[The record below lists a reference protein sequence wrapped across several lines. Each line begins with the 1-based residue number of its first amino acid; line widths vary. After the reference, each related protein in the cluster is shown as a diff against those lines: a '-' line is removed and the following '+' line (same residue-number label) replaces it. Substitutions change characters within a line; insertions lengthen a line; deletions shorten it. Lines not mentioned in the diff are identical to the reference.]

1 MSAKSKIILAVD
13 RPDMGSALKLLD
25 GLAGELV
32 WAKIG
37 LQLFTAEGP
46 KIVREVLD
54 RGFRVFLDLKF
65 HDIPNTAKEAV
76 ASARELGVSMT
87 TLHLCGGP
95 EMIRAAMSEAGDMLV
110 LGVTVLTS
118 MDETS
123 LRATGVPS
131 SPAEHVMTLAGM
143 GVGAGIRGVVAS
155 PQEISL
161 LRKAHGP
168 DLQIVTPGVRPS
180 GSDVGDQKRVA
191 TPRSAIRDGA
201 DYLVVGRPISEAAD
215 SRAAFLQIADEVAM
229 ALGERK

>member
-13 RPDMGSALKLLD
+13 KPDLKSALTLLD

-46 KIVREVLD
+46 RVVREVLD

-95 EMIRAAMSEAGDMLV
+95 EMISKSVAEAGEMLV

-118 MDETS
+118 MDEAS
-123 LRATGVPS
+123 LRATGVS
-131 SPAEHVMTLAGM
+131 ACPADQVVALAGM
-143 GVGAGIRGVVAS
+143 GVKAGIRGVVAS
-155 PQEISL
+155 PQEIRL
-161 LRKAHGP
+161 LREAHGK
-168 DLQIVTPGVRPS
+168 DLKIVTPGVRPVGEAS
-180 GSDVGDQKRVA
+180 GDQKRIA
-191 TPRSAIRDGA
+191 TPSSAIRDGA
-201 DYLVVGRPISEAAD
+201 DYLVIGRPISGAANPKEA
-215 SRAAFLQIADEVAM
+215 FCKIAEEM
-229 ALGERK
+229 ERVL

>member
-13 RPDMGSALKLLD
+13 RPDLASAMELLD

-118 MDETS
+118 MDEPS
-123 LRATGVPS
+123 LRATGVQS
-131 SPAEHVMTLAGM
+131 SPAEQVLALAGM
-143 GVGAGIRGVVAS
+143 GAAAGIRGVVAS

-168 DLQIVTPGVRPS
+168 DLKIVTPGVRPS

-191 TPRSAIRDGA
+191 TPLSAIRDGA
-201 DYLVVGRPISEAAD
+201 DYLVVGRPISGAPD
-215 SRAAFLQIADEVAM
+215 PRAAFLQIADEVAS
-229 ALGERK
+229 AQCHS